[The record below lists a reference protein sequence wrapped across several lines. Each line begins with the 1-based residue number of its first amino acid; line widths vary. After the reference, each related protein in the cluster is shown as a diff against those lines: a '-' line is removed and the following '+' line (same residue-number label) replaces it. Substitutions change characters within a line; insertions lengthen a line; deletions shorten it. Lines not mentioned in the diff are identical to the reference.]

1 MEKKKSNV
9 VLIVILI
16 VLVIALL
23 GACVYLFIDNQNK
36 EMAKDNNSTNKESSG
51 EVLDN
56 SNDNIVEIK
65 NDSDYIGRTYRSTD
79 GKFILKIIRE
89 DEIKPSDEADI
100 PAKNAKLYAYVNDHI
115 FGIDNIESDGKN
127 TAFSGVFYESPWNV
141 STLLVDLRDNTLIV
155 CPDYES
161 GKYEGD
167 EVFTRFVTGVDG
179 LEYAITYLNI
189 DAGEF
194 YIRKSFG
201 PSNRVYTKDWKEL
214 GWFSNDNKYPEYDN
228 EGVYVYENYS
238 LDGAKIK
245 YDAKGNKI
253 G

>member
-16 VLVIALL
+16 ILVIALL
-23 GACVYLFIDNQNK
+23 GVCVYLFIENQNK
-36 EMAKDNNSTNKESSG
+36 EIAKDNNSTNKESSG

-100 PAKNAKLYAYVNDHI
+100 PVKDAKLYAYVNDHI
-115 FGIDNIESDGKN
+115 FGIDKIESDGKN
-127 TAFSGVFYESPWNV
+127 TVFSGRFYEAPWYSSN
-141 STLLVDLRDNTLIV
+141 LLVDLRNNMLIV
-155 CPDYES
+155 CPYYNK
-161 GKYEGD
+161 GNFVGD
-167 EVFTRFVTGVDG
+167 EVFTRFATGVDG
-179 LEYAITYLNI
+179 LEYALTYLNI

-194 YIRKSFG
+194 YVRLSYG
-201 PSNRVYTKDWKEL
+201 PANRVYTKDWKEL
-214 GWFSNDNKYPEYDN
+214 GYWDKPEYDK
-228 EGVYVYENYS
+228 EGIYVYENYT